1 MKSLQDSHTK
11 SHRNSK
17 KKISNIYTNTLITKK
32 VNVQSIYVN
41 KNIKDTLESIIK
53 NDIEGKCIIEGY
65 IKSGS
70 SKILTYSSGLVNG
83 SNIIFEV
90 VFECLICCP
99 TEGMIINCIVKNI
112 TKAGIR
118 AEIDEIP
125 SPVVIFIARD
135 HHYMSKSFSSVNEN
149 DIISIK
155 VIGQRFELND
165 KYISVIAELIDSKD
179 NNEKKEKKKPNLI
192 LK

>member
-135 HHYMSKSFSSVNEN
+135 HYYNDPTFSKIEEN
-149 DIISIK
+149 DQITVK
-155 VIGQRFELND
+155 VIGIRYELND
-165 KYISVIAELIDSKD
+165 NHIYLIGELLRL
-179 NNEKKEKKKPNLI
+179 KKIQTKNKSKKK
-192 LK
+192 